1 MVFCLMACWVCGQ
14 AAAGDVTRVCIS
26 LAGDCVLGGEE
37 ETRGDERSFDSVMA
51 KKGLSWPFSG
61 LGQLFCADDITL
73 VNLECV
79 LKDGAGDMASGRLYN
94 FRGEAAYADIL
105 RLGGVEAVNIANN
118 HFIDYGEKGRE
129 STKRALQAAEI
140 GYAGY
145 AELWVKEVR
154 GKKIGFGG
162 IRETVYRQDRTV
174 MAGDIQKLKEMGCDA
189 IVYSCHFGEEYS
201 RTHSSLQTKMAREA
215 IDLGANL
222 VVGHHPHVVQG
233 VEAYHG
239 GMILYSLG
247 NFIFGGNLDLT
258 EFDGCA
264 AQAEFVWKG
273 EQLAGTRLLL
283 IPVLTTG
290 SAPENDFRPVIAEG
304 TDKARIFGKMQADSE
319 MIVQESMYV
328 PK

>member
-1 MVFCLMACWVCGQ
+1 M
-14 AAAGDVTRVCIS
+14 TRVCIS

-37 ETRGDERSFDSVMA
+37 KTREDERSFDSVMA
-51 KKGLSWPFSG
+51 KRGLSWPFSG

-79 LKDGAGDMASGRLYN
+79 LKDGAGGMDPGRLYN
-94 FRGEAAYADIL
+94 FRGGTNYTDIL
-105 RLGGVEAVNIANN
+105 CLGGVEAVNIANN
-118 HFIDYGEKGRE
+118 HFVDYGETGRE
-129 STKRALQAAEI
+129 STKSALEAAGI

-145 AELWVKEVR
+145 GELWVKEVR

-162 IRETVYRQDRTV
+162 IRETVYRQDRAA
-174 MAGDIQKLKEMGCDA
+174 MAADIQKLKDMGCDA

-215 IDLGANL
+215 IDLGADL

-233 VEAYHG
+233 AEAYHG
-239 GMILYSLG
+239 GVILYSLG

-273 EQLAGTRLLL
+273 EQFAGTRLLL

-304 TDKARIFGKMQADSE
+304 TDKIRIFKKMQLDST
-319 MIVQESMYV
+319 MIIQESMYV
-328 PK
+328 PR